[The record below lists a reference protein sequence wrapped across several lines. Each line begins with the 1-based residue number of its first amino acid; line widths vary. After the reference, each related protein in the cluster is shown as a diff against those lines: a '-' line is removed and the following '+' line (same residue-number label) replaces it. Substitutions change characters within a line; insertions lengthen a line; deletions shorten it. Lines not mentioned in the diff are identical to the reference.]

1 VALYEQKER
10 AVQQLATESK
20 KKLEEAHS
28 ERDRVL
34 LKEQQYL
41 RNIARLEERLKEEA
55 AERQERHE
63 KLVESLR
70 LKHKSSLDQR
80 DDEISDLRLKLSDA
94 KDSGERH
101 RVERDSLRIELDK
114 LYDQLR
120 VLKDEA
126 SLRFESYSKQLNQ
139 SESLKEDK
147 VRAA

>member
-1 VALYEQKER
+1 M
-10 AVQQLATESK
+10 QQLATESK
-20 KKLEEAHS
+20 KKLEDAHS

-80 DDEISDLRLKLSDA
+80 DDEISDLRLKLSDT